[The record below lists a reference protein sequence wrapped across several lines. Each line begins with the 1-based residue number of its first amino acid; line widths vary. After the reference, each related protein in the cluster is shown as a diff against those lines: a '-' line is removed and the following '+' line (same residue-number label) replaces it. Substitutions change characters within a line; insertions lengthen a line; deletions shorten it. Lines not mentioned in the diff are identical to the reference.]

1 MCPCSDLHPRSG
13 SHGGVCANS
22 VCGISRGKKCVRFTY
37 TCVRYTVC
45 ALTVCAA
52 FHAVRNVCGLHT
64 RVCGIQCVR

>member
-1 MCPCSDLHPRSG
+1 MCAVYIHVCAVYS
-13 SHGGVCANS
+13 VCANS
-22 VCGISRGKKCVRFTY
+22 VCGISRGKKCVRYTY

-52 FHAVRNVCGLHT
+52 FHAVRNVCGIHT